1 MVKKAGNGIERGDR
15 MQASWTAAFLDPS
28 MCFFL
33 PFFFF
38 YAVLSLPLLPLPT
51 VCHCDQKSYCS
62 LYYRNFSNPT
72 IFL

>member
-38 YAVLSLPLLPLPT
+38 YAVLSSTSSVTYRLPLRSKELL
-51 VCHCDQKSYCS
+51 
-62 LYYRNFSNPT
+62 
-72 IFL
+72 